1 MGERIFQIVDF
12 FLERPP
18 LTGVLV
24 AGALYLIKRSRK
36 GQMTAE
42 ERQHALDLYASQR
55 TYAETMYDPPT
66 EEEDFAKHSSVRNR

>member
-1 MGERIFQIVDF
+1 MGKRLFQILDF
-12 FLERPP
+12 FMERPP

-24 AGALYLIKRSRK
+24 AGALYLIKKTRK
-36 GQMTAE
+36 AHLTAE

-66 EEEDFAKHSSVRNR
+66 EDEDSAALKPRQ